1 MIVWFKVSVDGHTVA
16 EAGRHSM
23 LPSGARQAP
32 EGIEPSELAQLMVV
46 GGELY
51 PRPMSPDIQSDG
63 TTHSIMDC
71 PAGTV
76 IEVYDVT
83 GGERLD
89 LITVAVS
96 GTSEIISLPDTGT
109 YSIEV
114 QGPMPA
120 LPVRK
125 VVQT

>member
-1 MIVWFKVSVDGHTVA
+1 MKLWYKIAPDGETIA
-16 EAGRHSM
+16 ETGRSPDMPAGAV
-23 LPSGARQAP
+23 LAP
-32 EGIEPSELAQLMVV
+32 DGIETLELAQMMVV

-96 GTSEIISLPDTGT
+96 GTSEVISLPDAGT

-114 QGPMPA
+114 QAPAPA

-125 VVQT
+125 VVAS